1 MSDPVRYA
9 VADHVA
15 TITMDDPDVRN
26 ALTAEMLTGLAEA
39 LDRAVADDDVR
50 CIVLASS
57 HPKVWCAG
65 GDLKGFASETP
76 LIRKFHDFDGFVG
89 VFTRITDCPKPTL
102 AAINGHALAGGMG
115 LAMCFDLILASEQA
129 TFGTPEINIGAFPF
143 MIMAVIYRN
152 VPRKRVNELLM
163 LGDRI
168 SAQEAK
174 DLEFVNR
181 VVAAED
187 FDATVAEWASRLASK
202 SPLLMRMGKEA
213 MARQRDL
220 PLHDA
225 LDYLRA
231 QLALA
236 QSTDDI
242 KEGVTAF
249 FEKREPNWTGQ

>member
-1 MSDPVRYA
+1 MSDPVRYD

-26 ALTAEMLTGLAEA
+26 ALTAEMLTGLRDAF
-39 LDRAVADDDVR
+39 DRAVTDDDVR

-65 GDLKGFASETP
+65 GDLKGFASETA
-76 LIRKFHDFDGFVG
+76 LITKFHGFEAFVG
-89 VFTRITDCPKPTL
+89 LFKAITDCPKPTL

-129 TFGTPEINIGAFPF
+129 SFGTPEINIGAFPF

-168 SAQEAK
+168 TAQEAK
-174 DLEFVNR
+174 ELEFVNR
-181 VVAAED
+181 VVPVDA
-187 FDATVAEWASRLASK
+187 FDATVAEWAGKLAAK

-220 PLHDA
+220 GLHDA
-225 LDYLRA
+225 LDYLRG

-249 FEKREPNWTGQ
+249 FEKREPNWTGR

>member
-26 ALTAEMLTGLAEA
+26 ALTGKMLVGLREA
-39 LDRAVADDDVR
+39 VDRAVADDDVR
-50 CIVLASS
+50 CIVVASS

-65 GDLKGFASETP
+65 GDLKGFAGETP
-76 LIRKFHDFDGFVG
+76 LIEKHRGFNDFVG
-89 VFTRITDCPKPTL
+89 LFTALTDCPKPTL

-115 LAMCFDLILASEQA
+115 LALCFDLILASEQA

-168 SAQEAK
+168 TAQEAK
-174 DLEFVNR
+174 ELEFVNR
-181 VVAAED
+181 VVPVDA
-187 FDATVAEWASRLASK
+187 FDATVAEWTTKLAAK

-220 PLHDA
+220 GLHDA

-249 FEKREPNWTGQ
+249 FEKREPNWSGR

>member
-26 ALTAEMLTGLAEA
+26 ALTAEMLTGLRDAF
-39 LDRAVADDDVR
+39 DRAVTDDDVR

-65 GDLKGFASETP
+65 GDLKGFASETA
-76 LIRKFHDFDGFVG
+76 LITKFHGFEAFVG
-89 VFTRITDCPKPTL
+89 LFKAITDCPKPTL

-129 TFGTPEINIGAFPF
+129 SFGTPEINIGAFPF

-168 SAQEAK
+168 TAQEAK
-174 DLEFVNR
+174 ELEFVNR
-181 VVAAED
+181 VVPVDA
-187 FDATVAEWASRLASK
+187 FDATVAEWAGKLAAK

-220 PLHDA
+220 GLHDA
-225 LDYLRA
+225 
-231 QLALA
+231 
-236 QSTDDI
+236 
-242 KEGVTAF
+242 
-249 FEKREPNWTGQ
+249 